1 MMKRTRLNYLDE
13 WGNVV
18 AELSRVR
25 NVPAKGDDVIIHTL
39 EEEIPCSASYEVM
52 RRTWN
57 ADGSE
62 VDVVVSRQSPL
73 VPTSTAVSEG
83 EE

>member
-1 MMKRTRLNYLDE
+1 MKRTRLNYLDE
-13 WGNVV
+13 WGNVI

-25 NVPAKGDDVIIHTL
+25 NAPAAGDYVIIHTL
-39 EEEIPCSASYEVM
+39 EDEVACSATYEVT

-62 VDVVVSRQSPL
+62 VDVVITRVSPL
-73 VPTSTAVSEG
+73 VPTTVEIVEG
-83 EE
+83 E